1 MNNTVKEL
9 YRKYINKN
17 PTLAVSYGTL
27 LALEPFYVQS
37 ATTKDM
43 EMCCCKKHLPAGWF
57 INALISCC
65 QKQNIDLE
73 FHDYCSFFEFLTSE
87 GKKEGNTYISWNC
100 TLERSLLNCAPCVL
114 KTCLRANVPY
124 VLTYS
129 HANVPH
135 VLMCLACSCANV
147 PCVLMCS
154 YALHTRALCTYM
166 LVCKRAILNNINLYI
181 IQIC

>member
-27 LALEPFYVQS
+27 LALKPFYVQS

-65 QKQNIDLE
+65 QKQNIGLE

-87 GKKEGNTYISWNC
+87 CKKEGNTYISWNC
-100 TLERSLLNCAPCVL
+100 TLERSLLNYPPCVL
-114 KTCLRANVPY
+114 KTCSCTNVPY
-124 VLTYS
+124 VLTCS
-129 HANVPH
+129 HANVPCMLTCQRALH
-135 VLMCLACSCANV
+135 AYVLTCLACLCAHMPCIHV
-147 PCVLMCS
+147 PCVL
-154 YALHTRALCTYM
+154 TYSCVNVPSSIT
-166 LVCKRAILNNINLYI
+166 LIYI
-181 IQIC
+181 